1 MNIQNGHLARH
12 PIWGEG
18 TVKLVESHTAIVA
31 FGTEIK
37 SVLLDELTPLQ
48 SIEAKLATG
57 QFDGALE
64 TICRVQAEAITSTN
78 ARWGIFAR
86 SKIDLLPHQLWVCHR
101 VNQSWPARWLIADD
115 VGLGKT
121 IEAGLIA
128 LSQVARGNVKRV
140 LVLCPAPLVEQ
151 WRARLREM
159 FGLKMLP
166 YSPDLDGPNGTFWED
181 QDAIIASLDTIKIES
196 SGRKKRIL
204 NAPPF
209 DLLIV
214 DEAHRLGSGPRETT
228 QAYRLVKTLMDS
240 KRVASA
246 LFFTGTPHRGHDWGF
261 YALLQLLRP
270 EWFDPRRGAQ
280 SQLSRLPDA
289 LIRNNKARVTNMEG
303 KRLFQDVRV
312 ESATYSYSPDETRF
326 YERLTEFIS
335 SGQLYASYLDG
346 TQSQAVMLV
355 LVAMQK
361 LASSSVA
368 AIKGAIETRLRSARG
383 VVVKVADLSAL
394 YQRAQDDGDE
404 DALADLEAQL
414 VGAHGAL
421 QLVEGEENALRQLL
435 NDAESVGSETKIAR
449 ILQLVEERF
458 DGRSVLFFTEYKA
471 TQRLILEALFARYGD
486 DCATFINGD
495 NALPDVTLSDGR
507 TVDLKSPRAEAADAF
522 NAGEARFLIST
533 EAGGEGIDLQKR
545 CHCLIHVDLPW
556 NPMRLHQRV
565 GRLNRYG
572 QTERVE
578 VVSLRNPDTV
588 ESLVWEHLNAKLGR
602 ISQSLNAAMDAPED
616 LLQLVLGMQSARVWN
631 GLFAEARSVDKAQF
645 ANWFDA
651 KTHKLGGQDAVAAV
665 QELVGNA
672 SHFDFGAH
680 AGVLPRVDLPDLKQ
694 FLSAALSLCGHR
706 LLENR
711 FITPRQ
717 WKENERWGL
726 FLPDEHSDI
735 SFDRKAENLDREG
748 RRLIG
753 AGHNALEAAL
763 EWARALEG
771 SACVIPHEISNQPL
785 ATFRVFDGVSSIHEI
800 APIVVGVCGQEF
812 EMLEDWQVLK
822 KINEW
827 SGKNALR
834 EDTASVPIESALW
847 LETARAQLNSR
858 LEEFGFNFKSPIV
871 EILCIF
877 IPTKSEK
884 SGDDLHL
891 SPFTTLDVAPY

>member
-1 MNIQNGHLARH
+1 MNIRNGISVRH

-18 TVKLVESHTAIVA
+18 TVKLVEAQTAIVG

-48 SIEAKLATG
+48 SIESKITSG
-57 QFDGALE
+57 NFDNALE
-64 TICRVQAEAITSTN
+64 TICRVQAEAILSAN

-101 VNQSWPARWLIADD
+101 INQSWPARWLIADD

-159 FGLKMLP
+159 FGLKLLP
-166 YSPDLDGPNGTFWED
+166 YSSDLDGPNSTFWED
-181 QDAIIASLDTIKIES
+181 QNAVVASLDTIKIEG

-204 NAPPF
+204 EAPPF
-209 DLLIV
+209 DLLLV

-270 EWFDPRRGAQ
+270 EWFDPRLDAA
-280 SQLSRLPDA
+280 SQLARLPDA
-289 LIRNNKARVTNMEG
+289 LIRNNKARVTDMNG
-303 KRLFQDVRV
+303 NRLFQDVRV
-312 ESATYSYSPDETRF
+312 ESATYAYNSAETRF
-326 YERLTEFIS
+326 YERLTGFIS
-335 SGQLYASYLDG
+335 SGQLYASHLDG

-368 AIKGAIETRLRSARG
+368 AIRGAIETRLQSARAVAG
-383 VVVKVADLSAL
+383 RVADLSAL
-394 YQRAQDDGDE
+394 YGRAQDEGDE
-404 DALADLEAQL
+404 DSLADLETQL
-414 VGAHGAL
+414 VGARGAL

-435 NDAESVGSETKIAR
+435 VDAENVGAETKIAR
-449 ILQLVEERF
+449 ILQIVEERF

-471 TQRLILEALFARYGD
+471 TQRLLLEALFARYGD

-495 NALPDVTLSDGR
+495 NALPDVKLNDGR
-507 TVDLKSPRAEAADAF
+507 VVDLKSPRDVAADAF

-631 GLFAEARSVDKAQF
+631 GLFARARDVDKSQF
-645 ANWFDA
+645 ADWFDS
-651 KTHKLGGQDAVAAV
+651 KTQTLGGQEALAAV
-665 QELVGNA
+665 QSLVGNA

-680 AGVLPRVDLPDLKQ
+680 AQSLPRVDLPDLRP
-694 FLSAALSLCGHR
+694 FLSAALALCGHR
-706 LLENR
+706 LMGNR
-711 FITPRQ
+711 FITPRA

-726 FLPDEHSDI
+726 FLPDEHTDI
-735 SFDRKAENLDREG
+735 TFDRKSENLDREG

-763 EWARALEG
+763 EWARGLE
-771 SACVIPHEISNQPL
+771 SSVCVIPAEIASEPL
-785 ATFRVFDGVSSIHEI
+785 AAFRVFDGVSSQNEV
-800 APIVVGVCGQEF
+800 APIVVGVYGTEF
-812 EMLEDWQVLK
+812 ALLEDWQLLL
-822 KINEW
+822 KINGW
-827 SGKNALR
+827 SGKNAIR
-834 EDTASVPIESALW
+834 EQTKTAAIEYSDW
-847 LETARAQLNSR
+847 HEHSHGQLLTR
-858 LEEFGFNFKSPIV
+858 LSEFGFDLKSPVV
-871 EILCIF
+871 ENLVVF
-877 IPTKSEK
+877 LPS
-884 SGDDLHL
+884 
-891 SPFTTLDVAPY
+891 